1 MHACGGSLA
10 IVTHNLEGSYKFPE
24 FHKNPLTISILSFL
38 KPKTT
43 FWIKEWP
50 KLYIWCQV
58 TLLFLKNGVSFSGRR
73 RQWKILSLWISAIT
87 SYRRVEY
94 HIEKNRLHSLPFQRQ
109 FFKDYNETDL
119 KKKSRDG
126 FYFFKE
132 HWLILSLRYLFS
144 KRKYWGRTRKHS
156 GYGTR
161 VVYVFRM
168 CISMCSLM
176 RKQDWEELYLTQIL

>member
-1 MHACGGSLA
+1 MCVRTCVFMHACGGSLA

-58 TLLFLKNGVSFSGRR
+58 TLLLLKNGVSFSGRR
-73 RQWKILSLWISAIT
+73 RQWKTLSLWISAIT

-94 HIEKNRLHSLPFQRQ
+94 HTRKNRLHILPFQRQ

-126 FYFFKE
+126 FYFFLK
-132 HWLILSLRYLFS
+132 SVDLF
-144 KRKYWGRTRKHS
+144 
-156 GYGTR
+156 
-161 VVYVFRM
+161 FP
-168 CISMCSLM
+168 
-176 RKQDWEELYLTQIL
+176 